1 MGLVAIE
8 LKIMPSSPEENME
21 NIRNAIVKLVKVQD
35 SKIEPLAFGLKAL
48 NIVITAEDKGG
59 GTDALE
65 NKIKGIPGVG
75 DVEVVA
81 VTLI

>member
-8 LKIMPSSPEENME
+8 LKVMPSSPEENLE
-21 NIRNAIVKLVKVQD
+21 DIRKAIAKLVKVQD

-65 NKIKGIPGVG
+65 NRIKSIPGVG

-81 VTLI
+81 VTLV